1 MKRVQSLQAATSGLV
16 EYTNQSGGCSDWDRF
31 HDYDDGSAYKEL
43 RQVLVDI
50 QHGLCGYC
58 EIDLTCNDRQI
69 EHIIPRSDP
78 TFGAIHTL
86 DPTNMM
92 ACCVGGT
99 AKNRFGPGVL
109 QQHKDPERFLEP
121 AKDNESCGQAKGNRS
136 DGCFIDPRTL
146 PDLPSLSCVHDDG
159 FLVVDEGTCTAS
171 GFSVCG
177 LKGTIDILGLNVPRL
192 RRAREERWKDFNET
206 WAEYLD
212 NAEVM
217 ERLAREELLP
227 TKGGVLSKFFTT
239 NRSYFSPLSEKI
251 LAEHPR
257 EWI

>member
-1 MKRVQSLQAATSGLV
+1 MKRIQTLQAATLGLV
-16 EYTNQSGGCSDWDRF
+16 EYTSQSGGGSGWNRF
-31 HDYDDGSAYKEL
+31 RDYDDGSAYKEL
-43 RQVLVDI
+43 REALVGI

-69 EHIIPRSDP
+69 EHIIPRSDS
-78 TFGAIHTL
+78 TAGATHSL
-86 DPTNMM
+86 DPANMM

-99 AKNRFGPGVL
+99 AKNYFGPGAL
-109 QQHKDPERFLEP
+109 HKDPGRFLEP
-121 AKDNESCGQAKGNRS
+121 AKDNSSCGQAKGNRS
-136 DGCFIDPRTL
+136 DRCFIDPRTL
-146 PDLPSLSCVHDDG
+146 PDLPSLVCVHDDG
-159 FLVVDEGTCTAS
+159 NIVVDANTCTAA
-171 GFSVCG
+171 GFSVRG
-177 LKGTIDILGLNVPRL
+177 LRRTVDILGLNVPRL

-227 TKGGVLSKFFTT
+227 NDGGVLSQFFTT
-239 NRSYFSPLSEKI
+239 NRSYFSPLSEKV
-251 LAEHPR
+251 LAEHPQ